1 MFGAFINIYLI
12 IIREKIRA
20 EIKTLNFVSAIQ
32 KKKKKTYLSQG
43 LAQG

>member
-20 EIKTLNFVSAIQ
+20 EIKTLNFVNS
-32 KKKKKTYLSQG
+32 KKKKTYLSQG